1 MTSTA
6 VAPHNAAQ
14 AAYQSGGVS
23 SNAAAKKSAATSDA
37 AANNAA
43 ANPNAASN
51 NAAANNASSSSST
64 SQTSIDSGLSSIA
77 SNFQSFLT
85 LLTTQLKN
93 QDPTS
98 PLDTNQFTQQVTQ
111 MTGVQQQLLSNQL
124 LQQLVQSQG
133 SVTSS
138 ANMIGM
144 TVTAPG
150 VNQGDPNI
158 SGVVTGVENYQGQ
171 TMLIVGDYLVPTS
184 SVLSISNTPTT

>member
-14 AAYQSGGVS
+14 AAYQSGGVASNAAPNSAAANSNAANANAAS
-23 SNAAAKKSAATSDA
+23 SNAAAS
-37 AANNAA
+37 
-43 ANPNAASN
+43 NAASSGSN
-51 NAAANNASSSSST
+51 
-64 SQTSIDSGLSSIA
+64 SQISIDSGLSSIA

-85 LLTTQLKN
+85 LLTTQLRN

-124 LQQLVQSQG
+124 LQQLVQTQG

-138 ANMIGM
+138 ANLIGM

-184 SVLSISNTPTT
+184 AILSISNTPTS

>member
-14 AAYQSGGVS
+14 AAFTSGGVT
-23 SNAAAKKSAATSDA
+23 SNAAPKKAAAAAANDM

-43 ANPNAASN
+43 ANSNAASN
-51 NAAANNASSSSST
+51 SSSNATSSST
-64 SQTSIDSGLSSIA
+64 QTSIDGGLSSIA

-124 LQQLVQSQG
+124 LQQLVASQG
-133 SVTSS
+133 SVTSA